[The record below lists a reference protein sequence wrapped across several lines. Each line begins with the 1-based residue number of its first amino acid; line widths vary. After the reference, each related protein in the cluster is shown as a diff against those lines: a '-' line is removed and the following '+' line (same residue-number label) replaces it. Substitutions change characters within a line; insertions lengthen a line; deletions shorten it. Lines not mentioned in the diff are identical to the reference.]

1 MINPNYKI
9 LREYFSEKR
18 KIVITTHR
26 SPDGD
31 ALGSSVAIYE
41 AFKNQGHEICIIV
54 PNSFPDYLSFI
65 PNSDKVIIFDQ
76 DENKAIYE
84 INNADTF
91 FFLDFN
97 DYCRIDLMESYILK
111 NNGYKIMIDHHQ
123 SPSILADQVLS
134 DTTICST
141 AELVYEFLNELD
153 LNLSLNAAIALYTGI
168 VTDSGSFKYNLVS
181 SRTHLII
188 SNLLS
193 YNINHSEIHKN
204 LYDNNSISRMKL
216 LGRCLNSNFKIFHD
230 FNTAIFYLSK
240 KDLEDCKFNK
250 GDTEGFVNMPLSLKG
265 IVFSALFIEH
275 LDGIKISFRS
285 KNSFDVNKFSR
296 NHFNGGGH
304 KNAAG
309 GKVDNMTLEKTLD
322 FFKSILDN
330 YKNELNSST

>member
-65 PNSDKVIIFDQ
+65 PNSNEVIIFDQ

-111 NNGYKIMIDHHQ
+111 NNGYKTIFKEWLIFDLKTIYFY
-123 SPSILADQVLS
+123 IL
-134 DTTICST
+134 
-141 AELVYEFLNELD
+141 
-153 LNLSLNAAIALYTGI
+153 
-168 VTDSGSFKYNLVS
+168 KW
-181 SRTHLII
+181 
-188 SNLLS
+188 
-193 YNINHSEIHKN
+193 
-204 LYDNNSISRMKL
+204 
-216 LGRCLNSNFKIFHD
+216 
-230 FNTAIFYLSK
+230 
-240 KDLEDCKFNK
+240 
-250 GDTEGFVNMPLSLKG
+250 
-265 IVFSALFIEH
+265 
-275 LDGIKISFRS
+275 IK
-285 KNSFDVNKFSR
+285 
-296 NHFNGGGH
+296 
-304 KNAAG
+304 
-309 GKVDNMTLEKTLD
+309 
-322 FFKSILDN
+322 
-330 YKNELNSST
+330 

>member
-9 LREYFSEKR
+9 LSEYFSEKR
-18 KIVITTHR
+18 RIVITTHR

-54 PNSFPDYLSFI
+54 PNSFPDYLNFI
-65 PNSDKVIIFDQ
+65 PNSNEVIIFDQ

-84 INNADTF
+84 ISKADTF

-240 KDLEDCKFNK
+240 KDLEDCEFKK

-265 IVFSALFIEH
+265 ILFSALFIEH

-285 KNSFDVNKFSR
+285 KDSFDVNKFSR

-309 GKVDNMTLEKTLD
+309 GKVDDMSLEKTLE